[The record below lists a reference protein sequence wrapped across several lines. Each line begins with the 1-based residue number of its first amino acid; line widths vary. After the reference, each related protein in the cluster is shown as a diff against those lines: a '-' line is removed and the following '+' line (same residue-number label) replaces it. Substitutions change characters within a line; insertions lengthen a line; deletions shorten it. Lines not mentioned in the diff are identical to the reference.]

1 MEGKEREGWLPG
13 LGARDLGPQ
22 LAFCPLHRTLLLK
35 FKEKKRKEEKR
46 RKREEKRGEENRG
59 EERRSEELEEK
70 RGEEKRREEIN
81 QARFS
86 VLRTE
91 QRDRRCDRC
100 G

>member
-46 RKREEKRGEENRG
+46 REEK
-59 EERRSEELEEK
+59 
-70 RGEEKRREEIN
+70 EKRREE
-81 QARFS
+81 R
-86 VLRTE
+86 RTE
-91 QRDRRCDRC
+91 ERR
-100 G
+100 GEAKN

>member
-35 FKEKKRKEEKR
+35 FKEKKRREEKKKR
-46 RKREEKRGEENRG
+46 REEKRGEE
-59 EERRSEELEEK
+59 K
-70 RGEEKRREEIN
+70 QREEIN